1 MSERPLT
8 DWIGAR
14 ESCAETIAEF
24 PAQAAAAMLDAEP
37 AALHAGRPLP
47 ALWHWFYFLPRAP
60 RSAIDMDGHPKRGG
74 FFPPVTLPRRMFAGA
89 RTTFHQ
95 PIVLGDAA
103 TREGEIV
110 DVREKSGRSGKLV
123 FVTVR
128 YRISQ
133 GGTLRVEEEQDIV
146 YKEPGPPVA
155 DPEPLP
161 APPEAPPGAWIS
173 DITPDSVLLFRFSA
187 LTFNAHRIHYDLPY
201 AREEEGYP
209 GLVVHGP
216 LTAILLA
223 GMAEANSGQRI
234 SRFVFQGRGPIFAQH
249 QFRLIAEADGD
260 TVGLRAFGPDG
271 ALALQATAELAPA
284 GGGQQA

>member
-1 MSERPLT
+1 VNGRPLT

-14 ESCAETIAEF
+14 EEREERIAEF
-24 PAQAAAAMLDAEP
+24 PAQAAAAMLDLDPAPMAEG
-37 AALHAGRPLP
+37 APLP

-60 RSAIDMDGHPKRGG
+60 RSRIDVDGHPQRGG

-89 RTTFHQ
+89 RTRIHE
-95 PIVLGDAA
+95 PIAIGEAA
-103 TREGEIV
+103 QREGEILA
-110 DVREKSGRSGKLV
+110 VREKSGRSGQLV

-133 GGTLRVEEEQDIV
+133 GGRLRVEEEQDIV
-146 YKEPGPPVA
+146 YKEPGPPIAAPVPL
-155 DPEPLP
+155 PEPAP
-161 APPEAPPGAWIS
+161 APAGAWVS
-173 DITPDSVLLFRFSA
+173 EFAPDTVLLFRFSA

-223 GMAEANSGQRI
+223 GLAEARSGRRI
-234 SRFVFQGRGPIFAQH
+234 AHFTFQGRGPLFVLH
-249 QFRLIAEADGD
+249 PFRLIGRPEGDAVALEA
-260 TVGLRAFGPDG
+260 RGPDG
-271 ALALQATAELAPA
+271 AVALAAGAELA
-284 GGGQQA
+284 